1 MPQLQVGD
9 FAPQLIWLAITFI
22 GLYLILVR
30 KALPQIERALE
41 LRQGH
46 IKTDL
51 DTAERLRQETQ
62 AAIAAYDEALATARA
77 QAAAIAQKTRDELA
91 AEVDRER
98 AVIEKELAA
107 KIASAEQR
115 INASKD
121 AALRH
126 INEIAGETASVLVEH
141 LIGAQVGKSDA
152 AGAVAKVL
160 K

>member
-22 GLYLILVR
+22 GLYIIMAR
-30 KALPQIERALE
+30 MALPRIEGAIT
-41 LRQGH
+41 LRRGH
-46 IKTDL
+46 IQTDL

-62 AAIAAYDEALATARA
+62 AAIAAYDEALAEARA

-98 AVIEKELAA
+98 GVIEKDLAG

-141 LIGAQVGKSDA
+141 LIGAKVGKNEAS
-152 AGAVAKVL
+152 GAVAKAL

>member
-22 GLYLILVR
+22 GLYIILAR
-30 KALPQIERALE
+30 MALPRIEGAIT

-46 IKTDL
+46 IKADL
-51 DTAERLRQETQ
+51 DAAEILRQETQ
-62 AAIAAYDEALATARA
+62 AAIAAYDEALAEARA

-98 AVIEKELAA
+98 AIIEKELAE

-115 INASKD
+115 ITASKD

-141 LIGAQVGKSDA
+141 LIGAKVSKNEV

>member
-46 IKTDL
+46 IKADL

-62 AAIAAYDEALATARA
+62 AAIAAYDEALAEARA
-77 QAAAIAQKTRDELA
+77 QAAAIAQKTRDELT

-98 AVIEKELAA
+98 GVIEKELAG

-115 INASKD
+115 INASKEE
-121 AALRH
+121 ALRH

-141 LIGAQVGKSDA
+141 LIGARVGKSDA
-152 AGAVAKVL
+152 ASAVAKVL

>member
-22 GLYLILVR
+22 GLYIILAR
-30 KALPQIERALE
+30 MALPRIEGAIT

-62 AAIAAYDEALATARA
+62 AAIAAYDEALAEARA

-91 AEVDRER
+91 AEIDRER
-98 AVIEKELAA
+98 GVIEKELAG

-115 INASKD
+115 ITASKD

-126 INEIAGETASVLVEH
+126 INEIAGETASVLVER
-141 LIGAQVGKSDA
+141 LIGAKVSKNDVA
-152 AGAVAKVL
+152 DAVAKVL